1 MHYAIGHSG
10 RQEGH
15 VQQPLTSDL
24 SLTSSVDAKMEGSLT
39 RVGEVTVQGCRESNN
54 GIILMDMGN
63 PISSQARNGGAETRR
78 RRDRDQESGRRAP
91 ADTISTE
98 TGSSGAETPSTKT
111 PSTETESSG
120 TKLKILDLAVSFL
133 CVGHEWW
140 RLRYPSRTKPPSIS

>member
-63 PISSQARNGGAETRR
+63 PISSQARKPRLDVCVGFHNDLA
-78 RRDRDQESGRRAP
+78 